1 MAYTVTPA
9 DIYACRV
16 ELGDTELSLAILSDD
31 EYSYFLNKNN
41 GSIGKSCIDAAK
53 TILFKLSMNA
63 NEEVVSILTI
73 KGRYAAASYME
84 ALKLYIQSP
93 TLNPLFN
100 AVTIWA
106 GNESRAEIKKN
117 DTNVDN
123 NIPQLSKKVVKP
135 YTRYYYDTFD
145 PFRIRDYP

>member
-1 MAYTVTPA
+1 MAYSATPD
-9 DIYACRV
+9 DILKVRI
-16 ELGDTELSLAILSDD
+16 ELQDNEPGLYILDD
-31 EYSYFLNKNN
+31 ESIIYFLNKNN

-100 AVTIWA
+100 AVTI
-106 GNESRAEIKKN
+106 S
-117 DTNVDN
+117 
-123 NIPQLSKKVVKP
+123 
-135 YTRYYYDTFD
+135 
-145 PFRIRDYP
+145 